1 MITKSNARLMFF
13 NENVAFFLKKKS
25 FTTDYWEIGS
35 SVNLHLNIFVLF
47 EVVR

>member
-1 MITKSNARLMFF
+1 MITKSNAWLMFF
-13 NENVAFFLKKKS
+13 NENLAFFFKKNS

-35 SVNLHLNIFVLF
+35 LVNLHLNNFVLF